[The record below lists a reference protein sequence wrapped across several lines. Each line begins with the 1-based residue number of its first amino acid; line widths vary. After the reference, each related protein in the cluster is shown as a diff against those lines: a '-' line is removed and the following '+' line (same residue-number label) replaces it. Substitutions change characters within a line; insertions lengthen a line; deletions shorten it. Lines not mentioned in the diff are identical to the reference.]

1 MSILLSLTTDA
12 FGLVEMRVGK
22 IGNQDSALAN
32 HLGGAGAERAVEAR
46 NAGEINLGVE
56 IVQFSIC

>member
-12 FGLVEMRVGK
+12 FGLVEMRAGR

-32 HLGGAGAERAVEAR
+32 HLGGAGRGQDVLLRREMQEK
-46 NAGEINLGVE
+46 
-56 IVQFSIC
+56 